1 MGKPLVKLYRSFV
14 ILVMVCSVISKAGDH
29 LCKDLHPWCNVWH
42 KNTAYCHHLPY
53 ARTHCMRSCNLCKT
67 PKSQLNRG
75 GGGVAGEGGEEG
87 KFPENQGQEGLDKGI
102 VEGVRNSSYLKNLG
116 QGRVDF
122 FNYKTQL
129 DADHVIFS
137 VQVQHEL
144 DELSSDEERSLETCS
159 KYATREGEA
168 SEDHMCGTVYNS
180 VPSHL
185 TFITKYNYYQK
196 YTHAYNI
203 PVVSSANVSDAAL
216 KRACYVL
223 RFMLADRR
231 ILRRFLY
238 KYQGRVGII
247 GRDEQTTD
255 IPEHSWLPK
264 WWDKRARGLGGTL
277 GIPISTGTEENLLCE
292 LATDRYPSQDI
303 FLHETAHGIQEIAVR
318 GGGIPGY
325 YTRLKNAYQ
334 NAKNKSL
341 WENTYSMSTVQEYF
355 AEGTQ
360 SYFWVNSYAPEADG
374 IRGPIH
380 TRERLKVYDPEL
392 YELIREVFPC
402 GNRMLKRC
410 EAISGVE
417 APPFKMNCDGDGE
430 EVVVT
435 HKDGEVTP
443 TPLPT
448 TITPS
453 KAAPMITRRSSV
465 LGWLT
470 FCILLLYVT

>member
-1 MGKPLVKLYRSFV
+1 MGRLLMNILLLLPLIVVVHSFQMKPAPL
-14 ILVMVCSVISKAGDH
+14 GE
-29 LCKDLHPWCNVWH
+29 CKDQHAWCKSWS
-42 KNTAYCHHLPY
+42 KNHVYCHDLRY
-53 ARTHCMRSCNLCKT
+53 AKTHCQRSCNLCEQQHH
-67 PKSQLNRG
+67 PMS
-75 GGGVAGEGGEEG
+75 E
-87 KFPENQGQEGLDKGI
+87 
-102 VEGVRNSSYLKNLG
+102 
-116 QGRVDF
+116 RVDF

-129 DADHVIFS
+129 DADHMVFS
-137 VQVQHEL
+137 VEVQHEL
-144 DELSSDEERSLETCS
+144 DNLSSDEEETIATCA
-159 KYATREGEA
+159 KYPTREGEA
-168 SEDHMCGTVYNS
+168 SDDHMCGTVYNFI
-180 VPSHL
+180 PEHL

-196 YTHAYNI
+196 FTHAYNI
-203 PVVSSANVSDAAL
+203 PVVASANVSDAAL

-231 ILRRFLY
+231 VLRRFLY

-247 GRDEQTTD
+247 GRHEQTTD

-318 GGGIPGY
+318 GGGIPGF
-325 YTRLKNAYQ
+325 YTRLKEAYK

-360 SYFWVNSYAPEADG
+360 SYFWVNSYAPEPDG
-374 IRGPIH
+374 IRGPIY
-380 TRERLKVYDPEL
+380 TRERLKVYDPVL

-410 EAISGVE
+410 EAIAGVR

-430 EVVVT
+430 EIVVT
-435 HKDGEVTP
+435 HTPEDGKVPPTLTP
-443 TPLPT
+443 TSTST
-448 TITPS
+448 TAPS
-453 KAAPMITRRSSV
+453 KGTGQITGHSGG
-465 LGWLT
+465 LGWT
-470 FCILLLYVT
+470 VSFVIIYLLVY